1 MEFVI
6 YKLEMFF
13 REFEFNGSFEREILF
28 VIWVD
33 LRRIWVLKREVE
45 LLELFL
51 KVEVGFL
58 RKSFEVL
65 VGFFSVG
72 LLVYCRIC

>member
-1 MEFVI
+1 MLF
-6 YKLEMFF
+6 K
-13 REFEFNGSFEREILF
+13 EFEFNGSFGIEILL

-45 LLELFL
+45 LLEVFL

-58 RKSFEVL
+58 RKSLIVK
-65 VGFFSVG
+65 VGF
-72 LLVYCRIC
+72 I